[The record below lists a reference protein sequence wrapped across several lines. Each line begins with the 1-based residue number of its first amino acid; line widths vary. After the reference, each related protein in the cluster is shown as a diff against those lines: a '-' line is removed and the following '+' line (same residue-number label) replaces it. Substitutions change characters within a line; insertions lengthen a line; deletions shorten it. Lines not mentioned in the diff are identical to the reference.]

1 MFRGYPSQARYFEG
15 RRACLR
21 SINLLKFMMHSGS
34 MDFSKSKNAHVI
46 TLCNTRAKNGAEKAV
61 LRPSNAMDSNI
72 HRPPLTLF
80 PFLPSTIPSN
90 FFPKASRTLLC
101 PAHSA
106 LIFFIRQ
113 LAMIAKPTALSVGRL
128 RSCLPTLPRKLS
140 AKRRRGEDLPP
151 GVMPI
156 SERRFRSIELLG
168 SVY

>member
-1 MFRGYPSQARYFEG
+1 VFRGYPSQARYFEG

-21 SINLLKFMMHSGS
+21 SRNLLKFMMHNGS
-34 MDFSKSKNAHVI
+34 MEFFRSKNVHVI
-46 TLCNTRAKNGAEKAV
+46 PLCNTRVKNGADSTVIRPPNAV
-61 LRPSNAMDSNI
+61 DSNLY
-72 HRPPLTLF
+72 RPLLTLF

-90 FFPKASRTLLC
+90 FFPKASRTLLR

-113 LAMIAKPTALSVGRL
+113 LAMIAKPTALSDGRL
-128 RSCLPTLPRKLS
+128 RSCLPTLPRKVS
-140 AKRRRGEDLPP
+140 AKRRRGEDFSP